1 MTTTPINADT
11 CWCGG
16 PVGPREPGDDAGL
29 GCQANIAHY
38 WQGLPNP
45 PIVGGEAGHWYEPVI
60 PAETDNW
67 PAPVPHPG
75 KVEDCVTCNPT
86 PVVNYEPDSRLAQLH
101 AVYFERKA
109 AKDSAEADLKAV
121 VDVLKTALSEAAPD
135 RPKVRLEGPAGR
147 ALIMTYV
154 ESWRVQTAK
163 LKKEYP
169 QVYAICA
176 QQSGSWRLEAEKG
189 GA

>member
-1 MTTTPINADT
+1 MT
-11 CWCGG
+11 
-16 PVGPREPGDDAGL
+16 V
-29 GCQANIAHY
+29 
-38 WQGLPNP
+38 PNP
-45 PIVGGEAGHWYEPVI
+45 NDVIVPPMVNGAPGHWYEDESTRVQ
-60 PAETDNW
+60 DSVNV
-67 PAPVPHPG
+67 VPHAGPI
-75 KVEDCVTCNPT
+75 EDCVTCNPT

-109 AKDSAEADLKAV
+109 AKETAEADLKAV
-121 VDVLKTALSEAAPD
+121 VDMLKTALSEAAPD

-147 ALIMTYV
+147 ALVMTYV